1 MHFYLLRCSESPVVP
16 PGQGS
21 PIDDTDGAFDQA
33 GVSTTHK
40 MQLVLELPD
49 ACVLR
54 RRFCQVGVPQM
65 LGIHCLP
72 SEDLLLLFV
81 MNLLHLLLLAV
92 GSFPDNLPL
101 MNELIAKAPQI
112 FEDLLLVFEL
122 LTLRSCESSQL
133 LIVAPKLRILKLGR

>member
-1 MHFYLLRCSESPVVP
+1 MESPVIP
-16 PGQGS
+16 PGQGA
-21 PIDDTDGAFDQA
+21 PVDDTDGASDQA

-49 ACVLR
+49 ACVFHR
-54 RRFCQVGVPQM
+54 SFCQVGVPQM

-81 MNLLHLLLLAV
+81 MSFLHLLLLAV

-101 MNELIAKAPQI
+101 MNEPITETPQI

-133 LIVAPKLRILKLGR
+133 LIVALQLRILKLGR